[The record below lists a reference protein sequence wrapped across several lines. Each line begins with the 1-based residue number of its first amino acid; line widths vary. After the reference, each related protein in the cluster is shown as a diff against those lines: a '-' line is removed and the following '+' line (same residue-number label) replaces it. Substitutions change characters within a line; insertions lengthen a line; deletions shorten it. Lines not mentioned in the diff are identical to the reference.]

1 MGNSSHLPQLKALN
15 RKAGAACHA
24 LFLQRNPKVK
34 KQFTIVAAAFCAF
47 AVGQVQLLAQPVP
60 VASFAVPAQGA
71 AYADIADLVVV
82 SPLILDAQ
90 IRKVTKLP
98 ETQAVGVPA
107 NIQRVVI
114 DADVNSLIRGTD
126 GFAARARFVL
136 DLPKDAK
143 GKIPKLQKRRYF
155 LLGSSVAGNP
165 GMLKLARPDALVEWS
180 PENDASLR
188 AITKEAVQSDAAQ
201 AISGVSGAFHT
212 QGTVLGEG
220 ETQIFLRTAGGQPI
234 SISVL
239 SRPGQSKRW
248 AVSTGDVIDESA
260 VAPARNTLLWYRLA
274 CSLPRT
280 LEPRLVESGEPRDI
294 ANAQADYRFVLDS
307 LGPCGRSRA
316 PLRPR

>member
-1 MGNSSHLPQLKALN
+1 MSKHFAIRAVALSALTLVQPQLMAQVPS
-15 RKAGAACHA
+15 KAGFA
-24 LFLQRNPKVK
+24 L
-34 KQFTIVAAAFCAF
+34 
-47 AVGQVQLLAQPVP
+47 
-60 VASFAVPAQGA
+60 PAQGSS
-71 AYADIADLVVV
+71 YADIADLVVS

-126 GFAARARFVL
+126 GFAAKARFLL
-136 DLPKDAK
+136 DVPKDAK

-155 LLGSSVAGNP
+155 LLGSKVAGSP
-165 GMLKLARPDALVEWS
+165 GMLKLSRPDALVEWS
-180 PENDASLR
+180 PENDATLR
-188 AITKEAVQSDAAQ
+188 AVTKEAVQIDAAQ
-201 AISGVSGAFHT
+201 AVSGISGAFHT
-212 QGTVLGEG
+212 QGTVIGEG

-239 SRPGQSKRW
+239 SRPGQAKRW

-274 CSLPRT
+274 CSLPRA
-280 LEPRLVESGEPRDI
+280 LDQRLVESGDPRDI
-294 ANAQADYRFVLDS
+294 TNAQADYRFVLDS
-307 LGPCGRSRA
+307 LGPCGRNRPA
-316 PLRPR
+316 PRMR